1 MGAESSSSGLS
12 TGAAIGLGIGSQVA
26 GGLFDNT
33 LGYAFKSAY
42 QDSQYHKQWNQWKR
56 MTDYVN
62 AYNSP
67 LAQMGRLR
75 QAGLNPA
82 LLYSGVNNT
91 SGATASVGG
100 DVSVPSVNKHMG
112 PLDYMAIQSTR
123 QQQQAQRLQNEL
135 LEEQL
140 KQAKIETDEKYQS
153 HITNVYTNQN
163 AFREAVAKGG
173 LYFNPAFYTTWQDR
187 HGRYHFDKTS
197 PDYDVDTQDYFK
209 GINGDVS
216 PITPIQ
222 YDSSLL
228 SDYILGKLYKDNAM
242 QSYNTRVGAE
252 DRINKEN
259 KRDAQNAVLDWT
271 NVNENFDLLKKLY
284 KQSFGQEYEYN
295 RRTFDDMT
303 NAAISGFKEAI
314 AKNNLLALMHA
325 GGYLGNE
332 SPLLRFFGRKIGHEG
347 WDSLYSPGNYL
358 KIKGDALWNAVSQMG
373 VDVLGAYLSRGAR
386 KPFDAQKP
394 FSTRKI
400 HNHDRKTGNWSE
412 YVEYY

>member
-100 DVSVPSVNKHMG
+100 DVSAPSVNKHMG

-135 LEEQL
+135 LEEQ
-140 KQAKIETDEKYQS
+140 
-153 HITNVYTNQN
+153 
-163 AFREAVAKGG
+163 G
-173 LYFNPAFYTTWQDR
+173 
-187 HGRYHFDKTS
+187 
-197 PDYDVDTQDYFK
+197 
-209 GINGDVS
+209 
-216 PITPIQ
+216 
-222 YDSSLL
+222 
-228 SDYILGKLYKDNAM
+228 
-242 QSYNTRVGAE
+242 
-252 DRINKEN
+252 
-259 KRDAQNAVLDWT
+259 
-271 NVNENFDLLKKLY
+271 
-284 KQSFGQEYEYN
+284 
-295 RRTFDDMT
+295 
-303 NAAISGFKEAI
+303 
-314 AKNNLLALMHA
+314 
-325 GGYLGNE
+325 
-332 SPLLRFFGRKIGHEG
+332 
-347 WDSLYSPGNYL
+347 
-358 KIKGDALWNAVSQMG
+358 
-373 VDVLGAYLSRGAR
+373 
-386 KPFDAQKP
+386 
-394 FSTRKI
+394 
-400 HNHDRKTGNWSE
+400 
-412 YVEYY
+412 